1 MAAFSFATYARKLL
15 VRLDTPLLR
24 FVVRE
29 GSWIL
34 IEDCLVVEL
43 TSVDK
48 LLPIHSAQ
56 LMTYLR
62 LLRVSSGLLMN
73 FNVDALHHGLRRIL
87 R

>member
-15 VRLDTPLLR
+15 VSLDTPLLR

-43 TSVDK
+43 KSVDK